1 MKKRIFLISL
11 IIFIISLLI
20 TIFLFI
26 TMNNQKLDYDI
37 VKCTVTDVTKKKNY
51 GTGNKGNRYNY
62 IITVLYNNK
71 NYELLNVYDSAIYK
85 YSEGATVNV
94 YLSNGKLYANETGVR
109 TSSNIATAY
118 FILLYITMG
127 MSIPCLITWIY
138 YKKEKN
144 KEIHNN
150 ENTK

>member
-1 MKKRIFLISL
+1 
-11 IIFIISLLI
+11 
-20 TIFLFI
+20 
-26 TMNNQKLDYDI
+26 MNNQKLDYDI